1 MEYFVFEYA
10 LTFTDLFYVF
20 IFVLLIHVLLTWK
33 TPFSI
38 SYKAGQIVMSSQF
51 FVRKLILF
59 LFWKTF
65 ASKEAEVLCRAG
77 TGRHDHCCFMPDV
90 DSLCHSSC
98 ARSCLCLSASLISE
112 WDEIK
117 DYPLCS
123 SPKIW
128 FIRIVYHFSAP
139 KGKLAAHTF
148 TGRGTI
154 SDQSFPAWLMERD
167 NADKMKLSSFPFCV
181 VILFFI
187 FLVHVAEVS

>member
-1 MEYFVFEYA
+1 MEYFLFEYA

-33 TPFSI
+33 TPFSVC
-38 SYKAGQIVMSSQF
+38 YKAGQIVMSSPF

-59 LFWKTF
+59 HFWKTF

-128 FIRIVYHFSAP
+128 FISFQCPQREAGSSHF
-139 KGKLAAHTF
+139 
-148 TGRGTI
+148 RR
-154 SDQSFPAWLMERD
+154 ERD
-167 NADKMKLSSFPFCV
+167 YFRPEFSGMTYGTG
-181 VILFFI
+181 
-187 FLVHVAEVS
+187 